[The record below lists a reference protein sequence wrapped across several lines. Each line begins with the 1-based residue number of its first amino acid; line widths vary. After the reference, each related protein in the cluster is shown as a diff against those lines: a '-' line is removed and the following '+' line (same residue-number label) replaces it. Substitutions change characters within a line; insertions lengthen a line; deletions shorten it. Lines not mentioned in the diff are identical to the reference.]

1 MIHHATNERRQ
12 HMHQPRTFR
21 FIVLA
26 AFIIF
31 GITLGLPH
39 LAGFPLTPDA
49 ADAAH
54 SQAAEMTAA
63 ERGLWN
69 LQHKS
74 YGMPLMNKQLLQLVA
89 NKAWEPEWKAKIDP
103 NDPDSVRKVAFE
115 RYGFSEATW

>member
-1 MIHHATNERRQ
+1 M
-12 HMHQPRTFR
+12 QPRTFR
-21 FIVLA
+21 LIVLA

-31 GITLGLPH
+31 GLRLGLSL
-39 LAGFPLTPDA
+39 LAGLLQSKEA
-49 ADAAH
+49 
-54 SQAAEMTAA
+54 SKSYAAEMTAE

-103 NDPDSVRKVAFE
+103 NPAVVGDGP
-115 RYGFSEATW
+115 G